1 LPQKSAVSIYHA
13 DSHRSILIVLQV
25 QAAGLA
31 IGSFA
36 KKAAATT
43 FMGDTLAKTL
53 LSRSKASLAILQE
66 MQRIFQVY
74 QSVLCFFLL
83 IIAIDVV
90 IAFCATDPL
99 PSSAVHTANDLRWV
113 LNNCTLPSSDFISM
127 HSTLACSSKRAKM
140 IVVVLQSRSRD
151 LEAEMFL
158 QALKTSTDDKSSAY
172 NQKK

>member
-1 LPQKSAVSIYHA
+1 
-13 DSHRSILIVLQV
+13 V

-36 KKAAATT
+36 KKAAVTT

-53 LSRSKASLAILQE
+53 LARSKASLAILQE

-74 QSVLCFFLL
+74 QSVILF
-83 IIAIDVV
+83 IADYFDRCCDC
-90 IAFCATDPL
+90 FCATDPL

-127 HSTLACSSKRAKM
+127 YSTLACSSKRAKM
-140 IVVVLQSRSRD
+140 IVVVLQSRSKD
-151 LEAEMFL
+151 LEADMFL
-158 QALKTSTDDKSSAY
+158 QALKTSTADNSSAY
-172 NQKK
+172 NQNK

>member
-1 LPQKSAVSIYHA
+1 LQKKQQSPLLWETLSPGRFSRDPKH
-13 DSHRSILIVLQV
+13 LLQ
-25 QAAGLA
+25 
-31 IGSFA
+31 SF
-36 KKAAATT
+36 KKCREYFKFTKVCH
-43 FMGDTLAKTL
+43 FL
-53 LSRSKASLAILQE
+53 
-66 MQRIFQVY
+66 
-74 QSVLCFFLL
+74 LL

-90 IAFCATDPL
+90 TDFCATDPL

-158 QALKTSTDDKSSAY
+158 QALKTSTADNSNAY